1 MLTILLLMDK
11 LKIKFED
18 WFAIIA
24 TTIILVTTISFG
36 TRESPLDYT
45 LSMIG
50 NRFDARLEFIAW
62 GILTAG
68 LLIIYVLHIF
78 KLGAFKHKKA
88 RKYLIRS
95 GAFLVLTVL
104 TPAMEEIWPI
114 MHKLHAIWGA
124 LFGLSLVVS
133 LYFFIKYLREYNE
146 KLFSISFLLLMLSVG
161 GSISLLFLF
170 GNTGLFE
177 LFFFISISL
186 VLLFLELTIRK
197 NKI

>member
-1 MLTILLLMDK
+1 MDK

-133 LYFFIKYLREYNE
+133 LYFFIKYLREFNE

>member
-1 MLTILLLMDK
+1 MSK
-11 LKIKFED
+11 LKVKFED

-24 TTIILVTTISFG
+24 TTIILVITLSFG

-50 NRFDARLEFIAW
+50 NRFDARLEFIVW
-62 GILTAG
+62 GIVTAG
-68 LLIIYVLHIF
+68 LLILYVLHIF

-88 RKYLIRS
+88 RKHLIRS

-114 MHKLHAIWGA
+114 LHRLHAVYGA
-124 LFGLSLVVS
+124 LFGFSLVAS
-133 LYFFIKYLREYNE
+133 IYYFLKYIRAFNE
-146 KLFSISFLLLMLSVG
+146 KFYSISFLLLMLSVG
-161 GSISLLFLF
+161 GSITLLFLF

-177 LFFFISISL
+177 LFFFVSITL
-186 VLLFLELTIRK
+186 VLLFLEVTIRR
-197 NKI
+197 NRT

>member
-133 LYFFIKYLREYNE
+133 LYFFIKYLREFNE